1 MDPHAEEARE
11 KVREGGSSKERRE
24 NKRLRDTW
32 DGEGQLQNA
41 CVCVCEQKPNN
52 GVDAIT
58 QTGKRE

>member
-41 CVCVCEQKPNN
+41 CVCV
-52 GVDAIT
+52 
-58 QTGKRE
+58 